1 MAAPGPK
8 LGEIMIAKGWMNSKQ
23 LEEALADQKKTGE
36 FLGLILVRKRII
48 SEVQLAGA
56 LSEQFKIPLITIKD
70 RYINWDEVMK
80 YSSGLIVECKCFP
93 FFQDEK
99 SIYMAVS
106 NPLNAQA
113 MSRAQEEAKFQLV
126 QFVLILES
134 EMEEMLQRYRQ
145 QTQMRIRRLFG
156 EKN

>member
-8 LGEIMIAKGWMNSKQ
+8 LGEIMIAKGWITQKQ
-23 LEEALADQKKTGE
+23 LEEGLALQKSSSE
-36 FLGLILVRKRII
+36 FLGILLLRKGII
-48 SEVQLAGA
+48 SETQLAVA
-56 LSEQFKIPLITIKD
+56 LSEQFRMPLITIKD
-70 RYINWDEVMK
+70 RYINWDQVMK
-80 YSSGLIVECKCFP
+80 YSSGLVVESRCFP

-99 SIYMAVS
+99 GIYMAVS

-134 EMEEMLQRYRQ
+134 EMDEMIRRYQ
-145 QTQMRIRRLFG
+145 QQALFRIRRRLD